1 MKITIE
7 PNHITFL
14 DTKLTKIHG
23 AYKFNVFQRY
33 RSKRILSNFD
43 KEIPLIKEKFIKAKG
58 CS

>member
-7 PNHITFL
+7 LNHITFL

-23 AYKFNVFQRY
+23 AYKFNLFQRY
-33 RSKRILSNFD
+33 LSKRTLSNFD
-43 KEIPLIKEKFIKAKG
+43 EEIPLIKEKFIKAKG